1 MEEVL
6 RFAVI
11 GLGLGAMYSLASQGL
26 VLIYRGSGVLN
37 FAHGAIGMVG
47 AYAFMELRITHEASF
62 AVSAAIGI
70 LVSALIGALCQFLV
84 IKRLKRASPITRIV
98 ATLGILLTLQSVAV
112 LRYGGRATF
121 VPPDLPQGVIT
132 LHGTIVLPIDRLIM
146 VIVASVLT
154 VVLWAVYRYTRFG
167 LGTSAVAENEL
178 AAATL
183 GWSPDRVAMVNWALG
198 SALAGLAAILIAPI
212 VTLQVA
218 VMTNLVLAA
227 MASALVAGFR
237 SFPVAFA
244 AGVGLGVT
252 QTVAGRFTAEI
263 SGLASSL
270 PFVVIVLVLVF
281 RGSSLPLRDFPQ
293 QRLPLIGSGK
303 IRPSYLLAGVAIPTG
318 LILLASATWVDAI
331 TVTLAIGLIILSI
344 VLLTGYA
351 GQFSLGQ
358 FAFAGF
364 GAWVAGRATVA
375 WDLPF
380 AAAFLV
386 GTLLAIPLGMIFA
399 LPAVRTRGI
408 TLAVVTLGL
417 GTAMEYMIF
426 NSGPLTGG
434 VSGTDIGEPTLFG
447 LNINAAEH
455 PQRYALVTL
464 VCLVLLTVAVANV
477 RRGRSGRRL
486 IAIRTNER
494 AAAALGITVTTAKLY
509 VFGLAAAI
517 AASGG
522 ILLAFRNQY
531 VAYGTIFTSF
541 ASISAVGWS
550 MIGGL
555 GFLMGPVFGA
565 TLAPGS
571 VGAALL
577 NSIPGETARFLPLVS
592 GLLLILFTLQNQDGV
607 AKEMALTGRV
617 VADKLRRRGRRDE
630 PDESSSAAPE
640 PDGPA
645 VVRVEP
651 KTLQLRDLTVR
662 YGATTAVD
670 AVSFDVEPGKIV
682 GLIGPNGAGKTSL
695 IDAVTGFAALAAGS
709 VALDGTELGHQS
721 AAKRARAGLSRS
733 FQSLELFEDSTVRDN
748 LQSAADPHDLLSYV
762 RDVFRP
768 VDPGLSTAALAA
780 IQEFELGADLDRV
793 AQDLPYGRRR
803 LLALARAVA
812 SQPSVLLLDEPA
824 AGLGDVETSELAQLL
839 KRLASQ
845 WGIGV
850 LLVEHDMNLVMDIC
864 DEIVVIDFGR
874 KIAHGSPAEVRA
886 SPAVLSAYLGEAPE
900 EALAVEQDEVDAV
913 EVAGAEGVRK

>member
-1 MEEVL
+1 MQAMEEVL

-47 AYAFMELRITHEASF
+47 AYSFMELRINHGAPF
-62 AVSAAIGI
+62 LVSALIGI
-70 LVSALIGALCQFLV
+70 LVSAVVGAMCQVLV
-84 IKRLKRASPITRIV
+84 IKRLKQASPITRIV
-98 ATLGILLTLQSVAV
+98 ATLGVLLTLQSIAV

-121 VPPDLPQGVIT
+121 VRPDLPQGVIT

-146 VIVASVLT
+146 VVVAAVLT
-154 VVLWAVYRYTRFG
+154 LVLWAVYRYTRFG

-178 AAATL
+178 AASTL
-183 GWSPDRVAMVNWALG
+183 GWSPDRIAVINWALG

-212 VTLQVA
+212 VSLQVA

-237 SFPVAFA
+237 SFPVAFV
-244 AGVGLGVT
+244 AGIGLGVI
-252 QTVAGRFTAEI
+252 QTVAGRFTADI
-263 SGLASSL
+263 SGLSTSL

-281 RGSSLPLRDFPQ
+281 RGSSLPLRDFPL
-293 QRLPLIGSGK
+293 QRLPLIGTGK
-303 IRPSYLLAGVAIPTG
+303 IRPSFVLLAGAVPAA
-318 LILLASATWVDAI
+318 LIVLLSAAWVDAL
-331 TVTLAIGLIILSI
+331 TVTLAIGLILLSI

-364 GAWVAGRATVA
+364 GAWVAGRATVM
-375 WDLPF
+375 WDVPF
-380 AAAFLV
+380 PIALLL
-386 GTLLAIPLGMIFA
+386 GTLLAIPLGMLFA

-417 GTAMEYMIF
+417 GTAMEYMLF

-455 PQRYALVTL
+455 PERYALTTL
-464 VCLVLLTVAVANV
+464 GLLLVFTLAVANV

-494 AAAALGITVTTAKLY
+494 AAAALGIAVSTAKLY

-517 AASGG
+517 AAAGG
-522 ILLAFRNQY
+522 IMLAFRSQY
-531 VAYGTIFTSF
+531 IAYGTIFTSL
-541 ASISAVGWS
+541 ASISAVGWT

-571 VGAALL
+571 VGAAIL
-577 NSIPGETARFLPLVS
+577 NAIPGETARFLPLIS
-592 GLLLILFTLQNQDGV
+592 GLLLIFFTLQNQDGM
-607 AKEMALTGRV
+607 AKEMALTIRL
-617 VADKLRRRGRRDE
+617 VARKLRRPGRA
-630 PDESSSAAPE
+630 SSQATPARAE
-640 PDGPA
+640 AKAEEPA
-645 VVRVEP
+645 VIRVASQ
-651 KTLQLRDLTVR
+651 TLEIRDLSVR

-670 AVSFDVEPGKIV
+670 EVTFNVEPGKIV

-695 IDAVTGFAALAAGS
+695 IDAVTGFTPVSGGAIILNGKQIGHMSAAG
-709 VALDGTELGHQS
+709 
-721 AAKRARAGLSRS
+721 RARAGLSRS

-748 LQSAADPHDLLSYV
+748 LQTAADPRDLLSYL
-762 RDVFRP
+762 RDVVNP
-768 VDPGLSTAALAA
+768 VAPGLSAAALAA
-780 IQEFELGADLDRV
+780 IQEFELVDDLDRV

-812 SQPSVLLLDEPA
+812 SQPSILLLDEPA
-824 AGLGDVETSELAQLL
+824 AGLGDVETAELAKLVR
-839 KRLASQ
+839 RLASQ

-850 LLVEHDMNLVMDIC
+850 LLVEHDMNLVMEIC
-864 DEIVVIDFGR
+864 DEIVVIDFGH
-874 KIAHGSPAEVRA
+874 KIAQGTPAEVR
-886 SPAVLSAYLGEAPE
+886 SDPAVLSAYLGEVPE
-900 EALAVEQDEVDAV
+900 EAMDDTEPSAST
-913 EVAGAEGVRK
+913 EGVRK